1 MFSSHLI
8 DTTIFQTKSFD
19 VLSEFALLVSIATYS
34 AYFALLSRETSLLVI
49 LVKLKL
55 FYILTLQKCRN
66 SDQKIVVKL
75 KKMLNFSPMPIDP
88 YSPKGENKGVMNAP
102 SKSYISVPSK
112 G

>member
-1 MFSSHLI
+1 MTEEMFSSHLI

-19 VLSEFALLVSIATYS
+19 VLSEFALLVSISTYS

-75 KKMLNFSPMPIDP
+75 KKC
-88 YSPKGENKGVMNAP
+88 
-102 SKSYISVPSK
+102 
-112 G
+112 